1 MFPFMLND
9 KSGTIFIKQGLA
21 KCGDEKVIRRGDN
34 MEIEIGNTM
43 DIYIYICV
51 CIAGINQ

>member
-1 MFPFMLND
+1 MPND
-9 KSGTIFIKQGLA
+9 KSGTSNQTWGLP

-43 DIYIYICV
+43 DIYIYS
-51 CIAGINQ
+51 GINQ

>member
-1 MFPFMLND
+1 MELV
-9 KSGTIFIKQGLA
+9 IKQGLP

-43 DIYIYICV
+43 DIYIYIYSEDKSV
-51 CIAGINQ
+51 RININIKW